1 MPSPLPR
8 PPLANDGSVDI
19 VGRRR
24 DGGLDLVVVASG
36 HLDGSLATQRALKT
50 KLQTYL
56 DTLFAPE
63 FQAEFGAPTLE
74 RTSIVVS
81 CPLPPSPEIS
91 DLISQLL
98 PFFAE
103 HGVALRCVVK

>member
-1 MPSPLPR
+1 MPSPFFR
-8 PPLANDGSVDI
+8 PPLQDDGSIDI

-24 DGGLDLVVVASG
+24 DGGLDLIVVASG
-36 HLDGSLATQRALKT
+36 HLDGSLATQRVLKA
-50 KLQTYL
+50 KLQSYL

-63 FQAEFGAPTLE
+63 FQAEFGPPALE

-81 CPLPPSPEIS
+81 CPQAPAPEVS
-91 DLISQLL
+91 DLISQLS
-98 PFFAE
+98 PFFAG